1 MIHIHL
7 ADQYKSG
14 SSLIHQLDPR
24 IKIIGTILFVVAAT
38 VLPFGAWLPYTFLW
52 LGSLAAAALS
62 RLGWSYALKRSFV
75 ALPFALAAIT
85 LPFTIVGQ
93 PIAHIGSFTISAEG
107 SVRFLSILIKSWVSV
122 QIAMMLPATTRFADL
137 LWAMRELR
145 IPKPLVGIV
154 SFMYRYLFVF
164 ADEALRL
171 LRARAA
177 RSATIDNKGGGSLW
191 WRGKIAGGMVGNLA
205 LRAFERS
212 ERIYDAMISRGFQDE
227 IKILAPPRLTNH
239 DVTLLIIWV
248 ICLATVLLIGFI

>member
-14 SSLIHQLDPR
+14 SSLIHGLDPR
-24 IKIIGTILFVVAAT
+24 IKIIGTILFIVAAT
-38 VLPFGAWLPYTFLW
+38 VLPFGAWLPYALLW
-52 LGSLAAAALS
+52 LGSLAVALLS

-93 PIAHIGSFTISAEG
+93 PIAQIGSLTISAEG

-191 WRGKIAGGMVGNLA
+191 WRGKIAGGMVGNLT

-239 DVTLLIIWV
+239 DLIILFVW
-248 ICLATVLLIGFI
+248 IIYLASVLLIRFI

>member
-14 SSLIHQLDPR
+14 SSLIHRLDPR
-24 IKIIGTILFVVAAT
+24 IKIIGTILFIAFAT
-38 VLPFGAWLPYTFLW
+38 GLPPGAWVPYTFLW
-52 LGSLAAAALS
+52 LGSLVVAALS

-93 PIAHIGSFTISAEG
+93 PIAQIGSLTISDEG

-122 QIAMMLPATTRFADL
+122 QIALLLPATTRFTDL

-177 RSATIDNKGGGSLW
+177 RSAMIDNKGGGSLW

-227 IKILAPPRLTNH
+227 IKILAPPHITNR
-239 DVTLLIIWV
+239 DLIFLIAWL
-248 ICLATVLLIGFI
+248 IYLATVLLSSFI